1 MNLGWVLGIIHAH
14 PDPSSSFAFF
24 AGSLGVIIVAV
35 SRGLLEVC
43 ASATAGG
50 VALAPV
56 SLSLHFC

>member
-1 MNLGWVLGIIHAH
+1 MNLGWVLGIICAR
-14 PDPSSSFAFF
+14 PDPSLSFAFF
-24 AGSLGVIIVAV
+24 VGGLGVIVVAA